1 MIALAAL
8 VVAATAPA
16 LPVDHLHYVRTL
28 RPTAAGPV
36 ELVPDGSL
44 YAHAREDFSDVRIMD
59 ARGRSVPWRPTPQ
72 PALASTQTLRVL
84 NSGRRDGVAVALVD
98 RGVAPGIVDRVT
110 LAVPDGRF
118 VGSVTAFGSDDRS
131 SWTQLSTTEIYAVGG
146 ATPARSTTALLPSN
160 DFRYLE
166 LRATSVARIDGVTV
180 AAAQQRPQP
189 QLVRLPARVRAGAAV
204 VVIDLGR
211 RVPVDELR
219 ISSASPRYDRSFTV
233 STGAGLV
240 AAGRLVRVGRARKTV
255 VPLAVRAHVL
265 RLRIANGDDPPLRGL
280 RVEAL
285 ARPRTLLLE
294 GGHPG
299 PFRLYYG
306 GRVRAPV
313 YEFARL
319 PRTALAL
326 DRARRGVLGTE
337 HANPLF
343 RVVDT
348 RSFFAR
354 HRSLVTAALALAAVA
369 VLAVGALALRRTE

>member
-16 LPVDHLHYVRTL
+16 LPVDHLRYVRTL

-44 YAHAREDFSDVRIMD
+44 YTHAREDFSDVRIVD

-72 PALASTQTLRVL
+72 PAVASTQALRVL
-84 NSGRRDGVAVALVD
+84 NSGRRGGVAVALVD
-98 RGVAPGIVDRVT
+98 RGAAPGIVDRVT

-146 ATPARSTTALLPSN
+146 ATPARSTTALLPPT

-233 STGAGLV
+233 
-240 AAGRLVRVGRARKTV
+240 
-255 VPLAVRAHVL
+255 
-265 RLRIANGDDPPLRGL
+265 
-280 RVEAL
+280 
-285 ARPRTLLLE
+285 
-294 GGHPG
+294 
-299 PFRLYYG
+299 
-306 GRVRAPV
+306 
-313 YEFARL
+313 
-319 PRTALAL
+319 
-326 DRARRGVLGTE
+326 
-337 HANPLF
+337 
-343 RVVDT
+343 
-348 RSFFAR
+348 
-354 HRSLVTAALALAAVA
+354 
-369 VLAVGALALRRTE
+369 